1 MKKYLLSFA
10 MTILSMV
17 VYGFHIVGGEI
28 EFQTLDVGLYRISL
42 IQYRDEV
49 QQENTFYEQTITVH
63 IFSNEDDSQI
73 GIYELTRASISE
85 VPYTNQECAIDELE
99 TSKVLYTA
107 DFQFNPEDFA
117 DEAGYYIVYER
128 CCRNEVIKNV
138 DNPGDTGMKYVLE
151 IPPLWKDD
159 QPFLNSS
166 PTLLR
171 PLSDYA
177 CVGQLYYTEFT
188 GSDPDG
194 DSLSY
199 ELVTPLNS
207 SALAPYPPISPK
219 PHIPVTWAGGYDLSR
234 VVPGSRPLGISDEGL
249 LTVNPSETGVFV
261 FSVMVREWRDGVE
274 IGAVQRDFQMLVVDG
289 CNPPDPPEVAVII
302 PDRPDF
308 NPDLDVLAFTLADEK
323 CFEFMV
329 TNITPGETISLRAKG
344 VNFTGYLDDVFEINQ
359 QSIGADQDSLLV
371 EVCMPSC
378 PPVSNGP
385 FIVDL
390 IAGDDACPVP
400 QLDTARL
407 TIQIEAPPNEFPD
420 INQFLTDSYQIKE
433 RDSLKLPIRSTDAD
447 NDSIELELVVK
458 GFPNPEIYGFE
469 LVTFSQEN
477 GESQGQL
484 IWRTDCKAYDFS
496 DVQVFEVGVY
506 AEDLDVCERESPTV
520 VWYTMEVLLPDNTN
534 PIINAGVQDSVAIL
548 LGEKLAFDVNATDA
562 DMDELNLGLRVQGSD
577 LETTGMKFEEVN
589 GFGAV
594 ESRFEWEA
602 ICEVLD
608 IEEGTTYE
616 LQFYS
621 EDKDYCQETNR
632 DNKTVKV
639 NVGIPDNAKPEFA
652 RPEADTV
659 IAINELFELD
669 ITAFDFDVDDSVS
682 IAFFNPARL
691 PRSEVIEFTSATGL
705 GEVTSTFRWMPE
717 CELLDLGET
726 SAFFE
731 IPFIAFDNNCPV
743 PRQETMSLRV
753 EVRET
758 REQFNQFKPP
768 NVFTPNGDGIND
780 TYTLSNLRNPIQ
792 NLPKDNCDDSF
803 QSFSVHDRNG
813 TTVFRSDN
821 REFSWGGENVEA
833 GIYYY
838 AVKFTRTEYKGYI
851 HVLK

>member
-1 MKKYLLSFA
+1 MKKHLLSFA

-562 DMDELNLGLRVQGSD
+562 DMDELNLGLRVKGSD

-682 IAFFNPARL
+682 IAFLNPARL

-780 TYTLSNLRNPIQ
+780 TYTLTNLRNPIQ

-838 AVKFTRTEYKGYI
+838 AVKFSRTEYKGYI